1 MEDGVLLIGLGIWV
15 GVERMEDGVQL
26 NGLGEEET
34 PDLTETGG
42 EASIR
47 LGEEEDPDPTETGGD
62 ASMGLGELWEP
73 LTDRL
78 ISTVSRFVFLCISL
92 NSSFIAL
99 VRHVYIYTTL
109 KAAQRKVGLARDC
122 QLVRTVC

>member
-26 NGLGEEET
+26 IGLGEEET

-78 ISTVSRFVFLCISL
+78 ISTVSSPRYLLWHLI
-92 NSSFIAL
+92 
-99 VRHVYIYTTL
+99 
-109 KAAQRKVGLARDC
+109 D
-122 QLVRTVC
+122 